1 MAAQQAQA
9 FRWHYDDLDDK
20 NFHVHGGALLNL
32 ILLISVSVLLSS
44 TLLCLLVRWAY
55 RHSRRTAET
64 GSVSMAPAAGL
75 EPQIIGS
82 FPVHLHRASGTGEEA
97 QCSICLSSVLEGDKM
112 KVLPSCG
119 HGFHVECID
128 EWLRAQTSCPLCR
141 ASLGESSQAAEQEVV
156 A

>member
-1 MAAQQAQA
+1 MAAQQAQP

-64 GSVSMAPAAGL
+64 GSVSMAPAACL

-82 FPVHLHRASGTGEEA
+82 FPVPCSSAETGSV
-97 QCSICLSSVLEGDKM
+97 SIGDRRGGAVLDMPE
-112 KVLPSCG
+112 
-119 HGFHVECID
+119 
-128 EWLRAQTSCPLCR
+128 
-141 ASLGESSQAAEQEVV
+141 
-156 A
+156 